1 MKEYILCSA
10 INYNDIIIS
19 GKRHK
24 DCYKILNA
32 LVNNVI
38 EPGREHQGF
47 LTSEN
52 RFVNRKDAWVISKN
66 NNQIKF
72 GLEASDNGE
81 NSELISENLY

>member
-1 MKEYILCSA
+1 M
-10 INYNDIIIS
+10 
-19 GKRHK
+19 
-24 DCYKILNA
+24 NA
-32 LVNNVI
+32 LVNNAI
-38 EPGREHQGF
+38 EPDREYQGF

-52 RFVNRKDAWVISKN
+52 RFVNRMDAWVIAKN